1 MSKNDAHIKLEY
13 TMKDT
18 GEGIY
23 VTGSMTDEG
32 FIELSERVNEIPKEA
47 IPQLIIKILMKR
59 CQERIKALTSE
70 KINDLMD
77 YFQKNPD
84 ALFSTSV
91 LPYVEDDNKV
101 KYSLAIKIKRE
112 DNNKKIDLTTQLR
125 LQKLPEAPHDLAD
138 IMQAVTSFELVQY
151 SEEIQQRTEEE
162 WMQKFEECGEKA
174 EELHEKILK
183 RRKLH

>member
-1 MSKNDAHIKLEY
+1 MSKKDTRIKLEY
-13 TMKDT
+13 TMQDT
-18 GEGIY
+18 GVGIH

-32 FIELSERVNEIPKEA
+32 FVELVEGINGIPKEA
-47 IPQLIIKILMKR
+47 IPPLIIKILMKR
-59 CQERIKALTSE
+59 CQERIKALTPE

-84 ALFSTSV
+84 TLFNTSV
-91 LPYVEDDNKV
+91 LPYVEDDNKD
-101 KYSLAIKIKRE
+101 KSILAIKIKRE
-112 DNNKKIDLTTQLR
+112 ANDTKIDFTTQLR
-125 LQKLPEAPHDLAD
+125 LQELSKAPHDLAD

-174 EELHEKILK
+174 EELHKEILK
-183 RRKLH
+183 RHRLN

>member
-1 MSKNDAHIKLEY
+1 MSKNDTYIKLEY
-13 TMKDT
+13 TMQNT
-18 GEGIY
+18 GEGMH

-32 FIELSERVNEIPKEA
+32 FVELIEGVNKIPKEA

-59 CQERIKALTSE
+59 CQDRIEALTPE

-91 LPYVEDDNKV
+91 LPYVEDDNKD
-101 KYSLAIKIKRE
+101 KHSLAIKIKRE
-112 DNNKKIDLTTQLR
+112 DNNKKIDFTTQLR
-125 LQKLPEAPHDLAD
+125 LQELSEDLHDLAD

-162 WMQKFEECGEKA
+162 WMQKFEECGKKA
-174 EELHEKILK
+174 EELHEEILK